1 MDVLFL
7 DEEKYTGKD
16 DRLWWTDMKVEEMVT
31 LELMMIRMLKQTG
44 TTTMKGVFGILV
56 VLQTKN
62 QNVN

>member
-1 MDVLFL
+1 
-7 DEEKYTGKD
+7 
-16 DRLWWTDMKVEEMVT
+16 MKVEEMVT